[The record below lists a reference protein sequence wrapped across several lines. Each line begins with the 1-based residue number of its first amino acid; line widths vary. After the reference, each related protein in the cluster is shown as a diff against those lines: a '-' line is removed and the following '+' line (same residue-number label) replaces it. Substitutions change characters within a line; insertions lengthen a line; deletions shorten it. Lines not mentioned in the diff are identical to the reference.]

1 MTRLVVAVVVA
12 ALAVVGLAPG
22 AAAQDVQED
31 TGGTADGFE
40 DVTGGVHKPA
50 IDALAK
56 RGLFDGTEC
65 AEDMFCPGDEMKRW
79 TMAVWLVRVIDE
91 AEPHAAT
98 ESSFADVDFESWYLP
113 HIERLAEL
121 EVTTGCLV
129 DPLRFCPDRSV
140 NRAEMAT
147 FLERAFNLPA
157 ADPAGF
163 ADTAGNFHEANI
175 DALAAARITAGCQ
188 SDPPRYCPN
197 QPVTRAEMATFLAR
211 ALGLVEKP
219 APIEISGPVEEPPPL
234 PGEGIRVTAARADW
248 QSGYFQAELYKLLLE
263 ELGYDVSDP
272 AEAEL
277 GPQNAYTAMALG
289 DVDYWPNSW
298 YPAHLAWH
306 AAQLPDGSLVG
317 DHLEIVGEQML
328 GGGLQGFLVDKSFAD
343 TYSVYTLDELDR
355 NAAALAAFDA
365 TDPVPGNGKAD
376 VFGCPT
382 TWTCDNIIT
391 NMIAFSGWDNIAQV
405 TDFYDDMFDR
415 AVANIGAGV
424 PTVIF
429 TWAPSAY
436 IAQLPPGGDVYWLG
450 MENILD
456 DSNPADQP
464 NGQDHNQRGFDGTGG
479 YAPISAD
486 QCPSA
491 ADEPSGQCKI
501 GWFAPDIQ
509 ITANK
514 DFLDANP
521 AARALFEAVKLSVV
535 EVSQINLAVSGGSSP
550 ASQAV
555 KWVAENRDLVDQWL
569 TAALGHP
576 PVEPA
581 DEADGPTDDPATD
594 DAATDQPA
602 LAGLA
607 ACRPP
612 GHAVHHGRV
621 PAAAARPHRRSAR
634 CGWRC
639 CSSTS
644 PTLRPTYSTKDEA
657 ALGLP
662 YAEAYLEAASYGRLD
677 VEFIPLHGWLRAE
690 HSFTE
695 YLGEVALREMRVFAS
710 RRGDQAGRPVLRLHR
725 DPHRH
730 DRAAELA
737 FPGGRPHLRQRAH
750 RRGRDDADGR
760 DQHGPPR
767 RAPRPRAVGL
777 HRGSRAGLTAWGC
790 RTTTPTTPARFERPE
805 PPPER
810 VWVHSEFGLM
820 GLHTAFQADPDDR
833 RIEVTGRDNVRSRR
847 LTGYTFQLEAIEML
861 AWSRWQLGWLDESQ
875 VLCLT
880 DDRSTV
886 SAEPGGRS
894 GRCGGDGGG
903 TAVGHRGARGG
914 APVEGRLRRR
924 AGGTPHRRRAAND
937 PGPGD
942 RGGAGVHR
950 GRFAGLGPAAPGD
963 RRRRRQRAG
972 GRLPDP
978 HQGRPGGGAGL
989 QGHVRVGP
997 GRLHRRDLQD
1007 RQLTREQRLTED
1019 SGRRPTCLGVS
1030 VAGPQ
1035 TRPSAGGPGRTA
1047 GRATAS
1053 ARRC

>member
-31 TGGTADGFE
+31 AGGTPDRFT

-50 IDALAK
+50 IDALAE

-91 AEPHAAT
+91 AQPPAAT

-147 FLERAFNLPA
+147 FLERAFDLEA

-343 TYSVYTLDELDR
+343 TYGVYTLDELDR

-391 NMIAFSGWDNIAQV
+391 NMIAFSGWNNIAQV
-405 TDFYDDMFDR
+405 TDIYDDMFDR
-415 AVANIGAGV
+415 AVANIGTGI

-436 IAQLPPGGDVYWLG
+436 IAQLPPGDDVYWMG

-464 NGQDHNQRGFDGTGG
+464 HGHDHNQRGADGTGG
-479 YAPISAD
+479 FAPISAD

-491 ADEPSGQCKI
+491 ADEPSGRCRI

-509 ITANK
+509 VTANK

-535 EVSQINLAVSGGSSP
+535 EVSQINVAVSGGSSP
-550 ASQAV
+550 ANQAV
-555 KWVAENRDLVDQWL
+555 MWVAENRALVDQWL

-581 DEADGPTDDPATD
+581 DEADAPTDDPATD

-602 LAGLA
+602 LADLV
-607 ACRPP
+607 ACRPRGTP
-612 GHAVHHGRV
+612 YTTAGFPLPRDAAPSIGTMRVAVLFMDFPDV
-621 PAAAARPHRRSAR
+621 QA
-634 CGWRC
+634 
-639 CSSTS
+639 
-644 PTLRPTYSTKDEA
+644 TYTTQDEA

-677 VEFIPLHGWLRAE
+677 VEFVPRHGWLRAE
-690 HSFTE
+690 RSFQDYLQQYAIGESRVAPSAEAIRLADPSFDFTE
-695 YLGEVALREMRVFAS
+695 VHAVMTVLPSS
-710 RRGDQAGRPVLRLHR
+710 RFQAGNHTFGLERTDEKAIRLMAEVNTAPLDEPR
-725 DPHRH
+725 DPEPWGYIAAHELGHSLGLSDLYPYDAARH
-730 DRAAELA
+730 
-737 FPGGRPHLRQRAH
+737 
-750 RRGRDDADGR
+750 
-760 DQHGPPR
+760 
-767 RAPRPRAVGL
+767 
-777 HRGSRAGLTAWGC
+777 
-790 RTTTPTTPARFERPE
+790 ERPE
-805 PPPER
+805 APKER
-810 VWVHSEFGLM
+810 IWVRSEFGLM
-820 GLHTAFQADPDDR
+820 GLNTSFVAHPDDR
-833 RIEVTGRDNVRSRR
+833 RIEITGRRPSGQQVTGHTVR
-847 LTGYTFQLEAIEML
+847 LEAIEML
-861 AWSRWQLGWLDESQ
+861 AWSRWQLGWLDASQ
-875 VLCLT
+875 VLCLSG
-880 DDRSTV
+880 DRSRV
-886 SAEPGGRS
+886 MLS
-894 GRCGGDGGG
+894 
-903 TAVGHRGARGG
+903 
-914 APVEGRLRRR
+914 PV
-924 AGGTPHRRRAAND
+924 AD
-937 PGPGD
+937 PGDAAVMAAVPLSSTEVLVVEVRVKVGYDAEQEERHTDGALLTVPALATEGVLVYTVDASLGSGQLPLVIAGDAGNGQVDDYPILTRGDQVVVRGYTVTFVSD
-942 RGGAGVHR
+942 RGGYIVAI
-950 GRFAGLGPAAPGD
+950 FKI
-963 RRRRRQRAG
+963 
-972 GRLPDP
+972 
-978 HQGRPGGGAGL
+978 
-989 QGHVRVGP
+989 
-997 GRLHRRDLQD
+997 
-1007 RQLTREQRLTED
+1007 D
-1019 SGRRPTCLGVS
+1019 S
-1030 VAGPQ
+1030 
-1035 TRPSAGGPGRTA
+1035 
-1047 GRATAS
+1047 
-1053 ARRC
+1053 

>member
-12 ALAVVGLAPG
+12 ALAVVGLAPV

-31 TGGTADGFE
+31 AGGTADGFE

-50 IDALAK
+50 IDALAEQ
-56 RGLFDGTEC
+56 GLFDGTEC
-65 AEDMFCPGDEMKRW
+65 GEDMFCPGDEMKRW
-79 TMAVWLVRVIDE
+79 TMAVWLVRVLDE
-91 AEPHAAT
+91 AEPPAAT
-98 ESSFADVDFESWYLP
+98 ESSFADVDFERWYLP

-121 EVTTGCLV
+121 EITQGCLV

-147 FLERAFNLPA
+147 FLERAFDLEA

-188 SDPPRYCPN
+188 SDPPRYCPD

-219 APIEISGPVEEPPPL
+219 APIEISDPVEEPPPL

-343 TYSVYTLDELDR
+343 AYGVYTMDELNR
-355 NAAALAAFDA
+355 NAEALAAFDA

-382 TWTCDNIIT
+382 TWTCDNVIT

-415 AVANIGAGV
+415 AVANIGTGV

-436 IAQLPPGGDVYWLG
+436 IARLPPGGDVYWMG

-464 NGQDHNQRGFDGTGG
+464 HGHDHNQRGFDGTGG

-491 ADEPSGQCKI
+491 ADQPSGRCKI

-509 ITANK
+509 VTANK

-535 EVSQINLAVSGGSSP
+535 EVSQNNLAVSGGSSP
-550 ASQAV
+550 AVQAV
-555 KWVAENRDLVDQWL
+555 MWVAENRALVDQWL
-569 TAALGHP
+569 TAVLGRP

-581 DEADGPTDDPATD
+581 VEPDAPTDDPATD

-602 LAGLA
+602 LADLV
-607 ACRPP
+607 ACRPRGTP
-612 GHAVHHGRV
+612 YTTAGFPLPRDAAPSIGTMRVAVLFMDFPDVR
-621 PAAAARPHRRSAR
+621 ASY
-634 CGWRC
+634 
-639 CSSTS
+639 T
-644 PTLRPTYSTKDEA
+644 TQDEA

-677 VEFIPLHGWLRAE
+677 VEFVPRHGWLRAE
-690 HSFTE
+690 RSFEDYLQQYAIGESRVAPSAEAIRLADPSFDFTGIHAVMTVLPSSRFQAGNHTFGLERTDEKAIRLMAEVNTAPLDEPRDPSPWGPVAAHELAHS
-695 YLGEVALREMRVFAS
+695 LGLSDLYPYDAS
-710 RRGDQAGRPVLRLHR
+710 RHEQPEAPKGRI
-725 DPHRH
+725 
-730 DRAAELA
+730 
-737 FPGGRPHLRQRAH
+737 
-750 RRGRDDADGR
+750 
-760 DQHGPPR
+760 
-767 RAPRPRAVGL
+767 
-777 HRGSRAGLTAWGC
+777 
-790 RTTTPTTPARFERPE
+790 
-805 PPPER
+805 
-810 VWVHSEFGLM
+810 WVHSEFGLM
-820 GLHTAFQADPDDR
+820 GLNTAFVAHPEDR
-833 RIEVTGRDNVRSRR
+833 RIEITGRRPSGRQ
-847 LTGYTFQLEAIEML
+847 LTGHAFRLEAAEML
-861 AWSRWQLGWLDESQ
+861 AWSRWQLGWLDASQ
-875 VLCLT
+875 VLCLSG
-880 DDRSTV
+880 DRSRV
-886 SAEPGGRS
+886 MLS
-894 GRCGGDGGG
+894 
-903 TAVGHRGARGG
+903 
-914 APVEGRLRRR
+914 PV
-924 AGGTPHRRRAAND
+924 
-937 PGPGD
+937 
-942 RGGAGVHR
+942 
-950 GRFAGLGPAAPGD
+950 AAPGD
-963 RRRRRQRAG
+963 AAVMAAVPLSSTEVLVVEVRVKVGYDAEEERT
-972 GRLPDP
+972 LPD
-978 HQGRPGGGAGL
+978 GA
-989 QGHVRVGP
+989 VIMVP
-997 GRLHRRDLQD
+997 RLAVEGVLVYTVDASLGSGQLPLVIAGD
-1007 RQLTREQRLTED
+1007 AGNGQVDDYPILTRGDQVVVRGYTV
-1019 SGRRPTCLGVS
+1019 TFVS
-1030 VAGPQ
+1030 DRGGYIVAIFKI
-1035 TRPSAGGPGRTA
+1035 
-1047 GRATAS
+1047 AS
-1053 ARRC
+1053 

>member
-12 ALAVVGLAPG
+12 ALAVVGLAPV

-31 TGGTADGFE
+31 AGGTPDRFT

-50 IDALAK
+50 IDALAE

-91 AEPHAAT
+91 AEPPAAT

-343 TYSVYTLDELDR
+343 TYGVYTLDELDR

-391 NMIAFSGWDNIAQV
+391 NMIAFSGWNNIAQV
-405 TDFYDDMFDR
+405 TDIYDDMFDR
-415 AVANIGAGV
+415 AVANIGTGI

-436 IAQLPPGGDVYWLG
+436 IAQLPPGDDVYWMG

-464 NGQDHNQRGFDGTGG
+464 HGQDHNQRGADGTGG
-479 YAPISAD
+479 YAPIGTD

-491 ADEPSGQCKI
+491 ADQPSGRCKI

-509 ITANK
+509 VTANK

-535 EVSQINLAVSGGSSP
+535 EVSQNNLAVSGGSSP
-550 ASQAV
+550 TGQAV
-555 KWVAENRDLVDQWL
+555 KWVAENRALVDQWL
-569 TAALGHP
+569 TAALGRP

-581 DEADGPTDDPATD
+581 DEADAPTDDPATD

-602 LAGLA
+602 LADLV
-607 ACRPP
+607 ACRPRGTP
-612 GHAVHHGRV
+612 YTTAGFPLPRDAAPSIGTMRVAVLFMDFPDVR
-621 PAAAARPHRRSAR
+621 A
-634 CGWRC
+634 
-639 CSSTS
+639 
-644 PTLRPTYSTKDEA
+644 TYTTQDEA

-662 YAEAYLEAASYGRLD
+662 YAEEYLEAASYGRLD
-677 VEFIPLHGWLRAE
+677 VEFVPRHGWLRAE
-690 HSFTE
+690 RSFE
-695 YLGEVALREMRVFAS
+695 DYLQQYAIGESRVAPSAEAIRLADPSFDFTGIHAVMTVLPSS
-710 RRGDQAGRPVLRLHR
+710 RFQAGNHTFGLERTDEKAIRLMAEVNTAPLDEPR
-725 DPHRH
+725 D
-730 DRAAELA
+730 
-737 FPGGRPHLRQRAH
+737 
-750 RRGRDDADGR
+750 
-760 DQHGPPR
+760 
-767 RAPRPRAVGL
+767 PRAVGL
-777 HRGSRAGLTAWGC
+777 HRGARAGPQPGAVGPLPLRRLPPRTAGGAEGKDLGAQ
-790 RTTTPTTPARFERPE
+790 RVRSHGPEHGLRGPSRRPPHRDHRAPPLRSAGHRPHLPARSHRDAGLEPLAAGMARPVAGAV
-805 PPPER
+805 P
-810 VWVHSEFGLM
+810 L
-820 GLHTAFQADPDDR
+820 R
-833 RIEVTGRDNVRSRR
+833 RPVEGD
-847 LTGYTFQLEAIEML
+847 
-861 AWSRWQLGWLDESQ
+861 
-875 VLCLT
+875 
-880 DDRSTV
+880 
-886 SAEPGGRS
+886 AEPGGRS
-894 GRCGGDGGG
+894 GRCGRDGRGA
-903 TAVGHRGARGG
+903 AVEHRGAGG
-914 APVEGRLRRR
+914 GGPGQGRLRRR
-924 AGGTPHRRRAAND
+924 AGGTSPRRRADDGA
-937 PGPGD
+937 GPGH

-963 RRRRRQRAG
+963 RRRCRQRAG
-972 GRLPDP
+972 GRLSDP

-989 QGHVRVGP
+989 HGHVRVGP

-1019 SGRRPTCLGVS
+1019 SGRRPTCLNAS
-1030 VAGPQ
+1030 AAAPR